1 MIVGWN
7 FLTWGR
13 RGRNHGIYMSE
24 LYLATCLIFFLWKIC
39 SFIMLGLV
47 CGCLW
52 FVCAEF
58 VVDTEAKQERFI
70 LVRRGVAVH

>member
-1 MIVGWN
+1 
-7 FLTWGR
+7 
-13 RGRNHGIYMSE
+13 MSE
-24 LYLATCLIFFLWKIC
+24 LYLATCLIFFYEKFVLLLC
-39 SFIMLGLV
+39 LGLM